1 MPSASSPTSPD
12 RVADAAPA
20 LRLGVFP
27 VAALAVEFS
36 LGTSLPFLVPLFAAL
51 LLTGA
56 PQRPP
61 VLQLVQVLVL
71 ILAVTIGLGWIFASL
86 AHSPARPPAAVLSR
100 RSQVTTPLPIWAL
113 SACAASRPQR

>member
-20 LRLGVFP
+20 IRLGVFP
-27 VAALAVEFS
+27 VAALAIEFS
-36 LGTSLPFLVPLFAAL
+36 LGTPLPFLVPLFAAL

-61 VLQLVQVLVL
+61 VLQLAQVLVL
-71 ILAVTIGLGWIFASL
+71 ILAVTVGLG
-86 AHSPARPPAAVLSR
+86 
-100 RSQVTTPLPIWAL
+100 
-113 SACAASRPQR
+113 